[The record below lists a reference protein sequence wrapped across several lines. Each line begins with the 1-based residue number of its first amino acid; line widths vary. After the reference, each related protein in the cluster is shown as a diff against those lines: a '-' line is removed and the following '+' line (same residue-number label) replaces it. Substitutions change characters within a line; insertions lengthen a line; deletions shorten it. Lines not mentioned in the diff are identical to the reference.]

1 LSDFLQKIM
10 PNVVDLQENLIK
22 AIGDTLIM
30 VGIAG
35 SISIIFGL
43 LFGIILVVTAPKH
56 IFENKIV
63 YSILGKIIN
72 VFRSIPFVILLALL
86 LPITKLIVGTSIGIK
101 GAVVPMIIGIIPFI
115 ARLIEQALS
124 QIDNGVIEAAKSMGV
139 SRISIVWRVMIK
151 EGMPGIVR
159 ALVISGISL
168 IGLSAMAGTVG
179 GGGLGDFAIRYGYAR
194 FMTDITIVTVLIL
207 LIMVSVVQGLGNF
220 IIKKIVH

>member
-1 LSDFLQKIM
+1 M
-10 PNVVDLQENLIK
+10 
-22 AIGDTLIM
+22 
-30 VGIAG
+30 
-35 SISIIFGL
+35 
-43 LFGIILVVTAPKH
+43 
-56 IFENKIV
+56 
-63 YSILGKIIN
+63 
-72 VFRSIPFVILLALL
+72 

-124 QIDNGVIEAAKSMGV
+124 EVDSGVIEAAKSMGV

-207 LIMVSVVQGLGNF
+207 LIMVSIVQGLGNF